1 MHRDFMVLTDDA
13 DARCWA
19 HRAEIPV
26 SGTIGLLVQL
36 VQGKVVTLAEANSLL
51 TDMRENGYYSPVT
64 RLDELIF

>member
-13 DARCWA
+13 DARRWA